1 MEFLRWSNAFLLLF
15 TASLSHAQDSKSGLD
30 VAFANV
36 EPKVIAWRHDIH
48 QNPELSNREFRTAGI
63 VADHMRNL
71 GFDRVETGI
80 AHTGVVGT
88 LVGGK
93 PGPVVALRAD
103 MDALPVLEQTD
114 SPFASTA
121 RGMYNGQDVPVM
133 HACGHDTHVA
143 MLMGAAE
150 VLARHRDRIS
160 GTIKFFFQPAE
171 EGPPAGEDGGAR
183 MMIDEG
189 ILDGP
194 DAPEAII
201 GLHAWPGDSGTLMYR
216 SGGFMAAADNLQ
228 INVTGVQTHGSSP
241 WLGVDPIYVAAQIVT
256 AIQGI
261 PSRHLDITNSPAVI
275 TIGSIHGGVRGNII
289 PDRVEMLGTI
299 RTFDV
304 GIREEL
310 HAKLR
315 STVNAIAEANGASAE
330 VILEGYAPVTGN
342 HPELLRKMM
351 PTLNWAAGNENVNES
366 TLITGAEDFSFF
378 QERMP
383 GLFLMLGINDPSV
396 PRSDRPSNHS
406 PFFIAEDSALMTG
419 VRTLV
424 GFALDYSTVTGD

>member
-1 MEFLRWSNAFLLLF
+1 MEFLRWSIAFLLLF

-30 VAFANV
+30 VAFADV

-103 MDALPVLEQTD
+103 MDALPVLEQTG

>member
-1 MEFLRWSNAFLLLF
+1 MERVSLTDQVVAELREDILGGVLRPGTSLREVALSERFDVARSTIREAVKGLVAEGL
-15 TASLSHAQDSKSGLD
+15 LSHEHHRG
-30 VAFANV
+30 VV
-36 EPKVIAWRHDIH
+36 VIEH
-48 QNPELSNREFRTAGI
+48 T
-63 VADHMRNL
+63 VAD
-71 GFDRVETGI
+71 VED
-80 AHTGVVGT
+80 
-88 LVGGK
+88 L
-93 PGPVVALRAD
+93 L
-103 MDALPVLEQTD
+103 
-114 SPFASTA
+114 
-121 RGMYNGQDVPVM
+121 
-133 HACGHDTHVA
+133 
-143 MLMGAAE
+143 
-150 VLARHRDRIS
+150 
-160 GTIKFFFQPAE
+160 
-171 EGPPAGEDGGAR
+171 GAR

-194 DAPEAII
+194 DPPEAII

-228 INVTGVQTHGSSP
+228 INVTGIQTHGSSP
-241 WLGVDPIYVAAQIVT
+241 WLGVDPIYVAAQIAT

-351 PTLNWAAGNENVNES
+351 PTLNWAAGDENVNES

-396 PRSDRPSNHS
+396 SRSDRPSNHS

-424 GFALDYSTVTGD
+424 GFALELETLRVSCLGLSRFLYSSLCLSRWDFSGLNASQTHL